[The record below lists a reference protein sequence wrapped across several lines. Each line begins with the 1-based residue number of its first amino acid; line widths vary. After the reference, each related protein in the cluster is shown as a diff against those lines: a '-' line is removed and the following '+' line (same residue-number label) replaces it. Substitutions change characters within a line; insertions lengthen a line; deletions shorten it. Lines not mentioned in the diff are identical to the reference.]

1 MKTDHIT
8 VQSQVLA
15 ALEARPMR
23 SDELAE
29 ILKLGKETVQ
39 RACFNLSAR
48 EIINKDLCGMGNTK
62 IYSLKSNPI
71 AERKFTPQ
79 SWCSPL
85 DVPSYAASGLCKLTN
100 TIYECAA

>member
-1 MKTDHIT
+1 MKTTIIT

-62 IYSLKSNPI
+62 IYSLKSQPVI
-71 AERKFTPQ
+71 ERKFERR
-79 SWCSPL
+79 SWLSAL
-85 DVPSYAASGLCKLTN
+85 EIAA
-100 TIYECAA
+100 